1 MPLPPAGSP
10 DIGQDIKNVA
20 SIRGKNMIKLLLVL
34 SKDPFTTEIPDLV
47 MDIAR
52 EATAK
57 GADVSLYLIED
68 GVTAARNHA
77 FGQKLA
83 RIQQQGVKVYADDIS
98 LLARGISDKLI
109 EGVETREIGTLL
121 DFIVD
126 DCNRTAWF

>member
-1 MPLPPAGSP
+1 MVRS
-10 DIGQDIKNVA
+10 
-20 SIRGKNMIKLLLVL
+20 RGGKYMTNLLLVL

-47 MDIAR
+47 MDIAH

-68 GVTAARNHA
+68 GVTAARNHT

-83 RIQQQGVKVYADDIS
+83 RIQQQGVRVFADDMS

-109 EGVETREIGTLL
+109 EGVEIKEIGTLL

-126 DCNRTAWF
+126 DYHRTAWF